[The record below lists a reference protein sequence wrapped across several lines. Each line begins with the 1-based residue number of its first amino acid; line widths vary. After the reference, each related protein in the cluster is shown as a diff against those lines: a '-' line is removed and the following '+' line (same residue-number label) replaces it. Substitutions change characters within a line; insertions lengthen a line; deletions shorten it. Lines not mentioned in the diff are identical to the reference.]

1 MPLDKQ
7 QLIQENNTNFPNNN
21 SQFITPAL
29 LRQFNADM
37 IDSMQLTQSMSE
49 YAKLNAANQFTGNQ
63 TITGNLNVTGVIS
76 ASVLYVQTE
85 TASVI
90 YSSGSNQLGDE
101 LTDVQTLSGSV
112 KIQGTLL
119 LNGQPI
125 STSSVSVDTGSLVT
139 TASFNQ
145 YTQSTDLR
153 LNSLE
158 TNSASVNVSI
168 SNLNQTTASL
178 NTSVT
183 ALNQF
188 TASQNLLNGTF
199 ATTGSN
205 TFTGNQIIDRAS
217 KLYTNGIYWTDV
229 TAGFNNLEIINQ
241 GGGNLDF
248 ASLNGGRMRV
258 VNTPLQLTGSVLS
271 SNSDIS
277 TSANIYAANLTGSGV
292 TPEGTISSSA
302 QIMQKILLLM

>member
-1 MPLDKQ
+1 MPLNKQ
-7 QLIQENNTNFPNNN
+7 QLEVVNQTNFPDNNT
-21 SQFITPAL
+21 QLITPAL
-29 LRQFNADM
+29 LRDFNTDI
-37 IDSMQLTQSMSE
+37 IDSIQLTGS
-49 YAKLNAANQFTGNQ
+49 YATTGSNTFVGNQ
-63 TITGNLNVTGVIS
+63 IITGNLNVSGVIS

-101 LTDVQTLSGSV
+101 LTDIQTLSGSV
-112 KIQGTLL
+112 RVQGSLTV
-119 LNGQPI
+119 NGTPVL
-125 STSSVSVDTGSLVT
+125 TSSADVTGFVT
-139 TASFNQ
+139 TSSFNA
-145 YTQSTDLR
+145 YTQSANQR
-153 LNSLE
+153 LTSLE

-168 SNLNQTTASL
+168 NNLNQTTASL

-183 ALNQF
+183 NINQF
-188 TASQNLLNGTF
+188 TQSQAALNGTF

-258 VNTPLQLTGSVLS
+258 VNTPLQLTGSALS

-292 TPEGTISSSA
+292 IPTGTISS
-302 QIMQKILLLM
+302 